1 MIEHSFW
8 FLITL
13 SFCFDAFAVM
23 SMYHFNKRERML
35 NKYKTLL
42 IVSKAFAEDAVM
54 NEYQECAAQDLV
66 NEIDEVLNDSN

>member
-23 SMYHFNKRERML
+23 SVYHFNKRERML

-42 IVSKAFAEDAVM
+42 VICKAFVDDAIN
-54 NEYQECAAQDLV
+54 NEYQECVSLDLR
-66 NEIDEVLNDSN
+66 NQIDEVLNEN